1 MQKCLEQLR
10 ELTLAGELET
20 ANAEVRRAADEVI
33 ASLLTSEMPLAVE
46 YIKTVAR
53 ISGDATSL
61 ESLDL
66 LVQTG
71 AERGH
76 LSTVDIDC
84 FYAQA
89 PANRWL

>member
-1 MQKCLEQLR
+1 MQERLERLR

-33 ASLLTSEMPLAVE
+33 ASLLTSERALAVE
-46 YIKTVAR
+46 YMKTVAK

-61 ESLDL
+61 ETLDL
-66 LVQTG
+66 LVQTA

-76 LSTVDIDC
+76 LSTVDIDH

-89 PANRWL
+89 PANR

>member
-1 MQKCLEQLR
+1 MQERLERLR

-33 ASLLTSEMPLAVE
+33 ASLLTSERALAVE
-46 YIKTVAR
+46 YMKTVAE
-53 ISGDATSL
+53 ISGDAASL
-61 ESLDL
+61 ETLDL
-66 LVQTG
+66 LVQTA

-76 LSTVDIDC
+76 LSPVDIDH

-89 PANRWL
+89 PANRWI